1 MKRTSGA
8 AYLAE
13 RDKTADPKNAAS
25 KQLKPNWKAVGFG
38 DFLREQG
45 PRKPLFDP
53 LLESE
58 CAGGSVSAKVA
69 AEDAG
74 PNSGLIPKCSWWQ
87 FCDDGPPTVVEES
100 SVDLSKLK
108 KVPLVALIAQVASKE
123 TINDASSNQGF
134 TTAKSQ
140 SPWTA
145 KISAGQQDLVRI
157 RRPEGIRS
165 TGVWLVATLQ
175 KEGDSWKVQATD
187 ELYPEK
193 RLDAVVRLR
202 FKDFIHD
209 ADKPEEEDPMAAT
222 RRMLE
227 EAMK

>member
-13 RDKTADPKNAAS
+13 RDKADPKAAS

-58 CAGGSVSAKVA
+58 CAGGRVSAKVV

-74 PNSGLIPKCSWWQ
+74 PNSGLIPKYSWWQ
-87 FCDDGPPTVVEES
+87 FCDDGPPTIVEENS
-100 SVDLSKLK
+100 LDLSKLK
-108 KVPLVALIAQVASKE
+108 KVSLVALIAQVASKE

-145 KISAGQQDLVRI
+145 KLFEGKSDLVWI

-175 KEGDSWKVQATD
+175 KEGDVWKVKAAD
-187 ELYPEK
+187 ELYPEN
-193 RLDAVVRLR
+193 RLEAVVRLR
-202 FKDFIHD
+202 FKDFIHEQ
-209 ADKPEEEDPMAAT
+209 AEKEEEDPMAAT